1 MGGRR
6 ASGRSTFSSGWCDQ
20 PGLKV
25 SAGLGFKP
33 LNLVLFC
40 CVFISFIFYFVFYF
54 NFKEVSVHIFYATI
68 YTLHV
73 DAYEYTISNKF
84 EISNKKNSRGIYNIQ
99 SRVTIYN
106 FKQVSIYNLRH

>member
-1 MGGRR
+1 M
-6 ASGRSTFSSGWCDQ
+6 
-20 PGLKV
+20 
-25 SAGLGFKP
+25 
-33 LNLVLFC
+33 
-40 CVFISFIFYFVFYF
+40 FYF

-73 DAYEYTISNKF
+73 DAYECTISNKF

-106 FKQVSIYNLRH
+106 FKQVSIYNLRQQKFLASPRNSVLL